1 MRIIFA
7 SLLCLASVLFPA
19 FGSAEDQPVVVELF
33 TSQGCSSCPP
43 ADAHLHRLAKQP
55 NVIALAL
62 HVDYWDYIGWK
73 DSFANP
79 DFTERQRAYAQ
90 AQNERMIYT
99 PQFMINGMENFM
111 GNRREDVDGLIRKYQ
126 TMGAALSLSMQR
138 FGSSVDITLSDA
150 LYYGPYDVHLV
161 TVSPKNTV
169 DILTGENAGKVINY
183 ANVVTEWRT
192 LGMWNGDWIT
202 SFQTG
207 PLGPGKHAVLVQFQG
222 YGEIIGSAWIN

>member
-1 MRIIFA
+1 
-7 SLLCLASVLFPA
+7 
-19 FGSAEDQPVVVELF
+19 
-33 TSQGCSSCPP
+33 
-43 ADAHLHRLAKQP
+43 
-55 NVIALAL
+55 
-62 HVDYWDYIGWK
+62 
-73 DSFANP
+73 
-79 DFTERQRAYAQ
+79 
-90 AQNERMIYT
+90 MIYT

-126 TMGAALSLSMQR
+126 TMGAAVSLSMQR

-161 TVSPKNTV
+161 TVSPNNTV

-192 LGMWNGDWIT
+192 LGVWNGDWIT